1 LPLGS
6 ISYKLDSFVFSV
18 IAISLLS
25 LAAAA
30 LSFSVSKDVLSPE
43 AVSYLEEDSV
53 IECSVAIPAIS
64 SFSVVSLT
72 EIFSSWDSSFE
83 IASLIISATE
93 VEISVLIIDSEIF
106 EWSNDIFSALKF

>member
-1 LPLGS
+1 LVSVSLALLSCWFDTFWLEPLIFESLPLGS

-72 EIFSSWDSSFE
+72 EIFSS
-83 IASLIISATE
+83 
-93 VEISVLIIDSEIF
+93 
-106 EWSNDIFSALKF
+106 

>member
-1 LPLGS
+1 L
-6 ISYKLDSFVFSV
+6 F
-18 IAISLLS
+18 S

-72 EIFSSWDSSFE
+72 EIFSS
-83 IASLIISATE
+83 
-93 VEISVLIIDSEIF
+93 
-106 EWSNDIFSALKF
+106 